1 MEITDVEAIAMVWPS
16 PERQFWTALRP
27 AGGFSEL
34 IVRIHTDQGI
44 VCLLYTSP
52 SPRD

>member
-34 IVRIHTDQGI
+34 IVRIHT
-44 VCLLYTSP
+44 CLLYTS
-52 SPRD
+52 DAADE